1 MSVALGMRSS
11 NVSASIW
18 ATALG
23 AWLGWV
29 MDSYD
34 LSMMFLLIVPM
45 SLLFFP
51 KEAAYFAII
60 GTLSVYFLTLVFR
73 PLGGFIFGILGDKLG
88 RKRSMLISLI
98 GLGSAV
104 FLTGLL
110 PTYAAIGIAA
120 PILLGV
126 MRSII
131 GVFAGGEYGNS
142 AAILMENISNKTR
155 GRIGGFLQGGYPV
168 GFTLAALV
176 YLVLQRTL
184 LPGDFLQ
191 LGWRIMFFTG
201 LLPALAGLV
210 IRLKMPESFVWH
222 KTLESEG
229 VESTPIR
236 TLFKN
241 RLHLSAWLSGFL
253 AMAGISWLYSLTL
266 GFYPTI
272 LPSFAKISPLV
283 STYVVIVAIL
293 SSLVGYLLSGLV
305 SDYVGRKKALALF
318 ALLGSVASV
327 PSMYVILRG
336 AFGLTNVTI
345 AASLLAFFTTGA
357 YGVIPSYLSEKFP
370 TKIRST
376 GVGSSFNA
384 GFIIGSWS
392 SVLTLLFAGVLGLSN
407 LFWIA
412 GAAIVIGELFI
423 AASVLMSN
431 ETYNKDLGSI

>member
-1 MSVALGMRSS
+1 MAFR
-11 NVSASIW
+11 

-23 AWLGWV
+23 AWMGWV

-51 KEAAYFAII
+51 KEAAYFAIV

-88 RKRSMLISLI
+88 RRESMLFSLT
-98 GLGSAV
+98 GLGAAV

-110 PTYAAIGIAA
+110 PTYATVGIMA
-120 PILLGV
+120 PILLAV
-126 MRSII
+126 MRAII

-142 AAILMENISNKTR
+142 ATILMEEVSSRNR
-155 GRIGGFLQGGYPV
+155 GKVGGFLQGGYPV
-168 GFTLAALV
+168 GFTLAAVV
-176 YLVLQRTL
+176 YLIIQQI
-184 LPGDFLQ
+184 LPSGDFLQ

-201 LLPALAGLV
+201 LVPALAGLV
-210 IRLKMPESFVWH
+210 IRLKMPESSVWH
-222 KTLESEG
+222 KTLESGG
-229 VESTPIR
+229 VEKTPIR

-241 RLHLSAWLSGFL
+241 RSFFLAWSSGFF
-253 AMAGISWLYSLTL
+253 AMAGISWLYSLTV

-272 LPSFAKISPLV
+272 LPSFSKIGPPT

-293 SSLVGYLLSGLV
+293 TSLAGYLCSGYL
-305 SDYVGRKKALALF
+305 SDYIGRRKAMALF
-318 ALLGSVASV
+318 AVLGSVSGV
-327 PSMYVILRG
+327 PGMYVILRG
-336 AFGLTNVTI
+336 GFDLTSIII

-357 YGVIPSYLSEKFP
+357 YGVMPSYLSEKFP

-376 GVGSSFNA
+376 GVGSAFNA

-392 SVLTLLFAGVLGLSN
+392 SVVALVLGNMAGSGN
-407 LFWIA
+407 LYWVV
-412 GAAIVIGELFI
+412 GMAIIVGELFI
-423 AASVLMSN
+423 AVSVLMSN
-431 ETYNKDLGSI
+431 ETYGKDLRSI